1 MIKRITAVFVL
12 LLLCVIIIILLN
24 DYKYKTLIPTGIY
37 IGDINLGDLTKEEA
51 RDKFKRSVEE
61 KLKNPIILTFNDNQ
75 WVFKASEYID
85 VDVDKSIDNIITYI
99 QNESLI
105 KRFILRQRLKKSPL
119 KGNPV
124 IKYKDDKLRQTFD
137 ELNEAIKVEPVDAI

>member
-37 IGDINLGDLTKEEA
+37 IGDVNLGGLTKEEA

-61 KLKNPIILTFNDNQ
+61 KLKKPIILTFNDNQ

-105 KRFILRQRLKKSPL
+105 KRFILY
-119 KGNPV
+119 V
-124 IKYKDDKLRQTFD
+124 
-137 ELNEAIKVEPVDAI
+137 